1 MKETIRRQ
9 SIPRPRAVFA
19 IETGELTARLGDDS
33 VEGGHVV
40 QAEFRLACHID
51 DTFCHHHVRPEIAEG
66 SGPPHRPHEFTEPV
80 PSSALDPSVQRRIGQ
95 ERVGKIAHIRDVD
108 RCR

>member
-51 DTFCHHHVRPEIAEG
+51 DTFCHHPVRPEIAQSLG
-66 SGPPHRPHEFTEPV
+66 CRPPDRMSSPNPCPRPLSTHPCSEE
-80 PSSALDPSVQRRIGQ
+80 
-95 ERVGKIAHIRDVD
+95 
-108 RCR
+108 